1 MHNRTISIVI
11 PIYNEAPNVTPLYR
25 AVKRIIQGLP
35 QQFELI
41 FVDDGSSDDSVSRIK
56 KLTKRDKAVRVVE
69 LARNFGKEIAVTAG
83 IHAAKG
89 DAAVIMDAD
98 LQHPPELLPMF
109 INEWEKGADVVVGVK
124 RYGKKER
131 WFKRFS
137 SKCFYS
143 ILGRVSSASITPH
156 ASDFR
161 LINRKVIDAF
171 RSFTERNRITRG
183 LIDWTGFERRYI
195 YFEAPPRL
203 HGEATY
209 SYRKLVRL
217 AIDSFTAYSMLPLR
231 VAGWLGWFI
240 LLASFSLGV
249 FIFIEQYVLRDP
261 MSLGV
266 SGTAKLAIIL
276 LFLVGVVLICLG
288 FVAMYIAR
296 IHEEVLNRP
305 LYIVKEEV
313 NGEETE

>member
-1 MHNRTISIVI
+1 MQTRTISIVI

-25 AVKRIIQGLP
+25 AVKTIISKLP
-35 QQFELI
+35 HSFELI
-41 FVDDGSSDDSVSRIK
+41 FVDDGSSDDSVKRIK
-56 KLTKRDKAVRVVE
+56 KVAREDKKVRVVE

-83 IHAAKG
+83 IHAAHG

-98 LQHPPELLPMF
+98 LQHPPELLPKF
-109 INEWEKGADVVVGVK
+109 IDEWEKGADVVVGVK
-124 RYGKKER
+124 EYSKDESWLKKTT
-131 WFKRFS
+131 
-137 SKCFYS
+137 SKGFYS
-143 ILGRVSSASITPH
+143 VLGMMSPASMTPH

-171 RSFTERNRITRG
+171 KSFTERNRITRG
-183 LIDWTGFERRYI
+183 LIDWTGFERRYV
-195 YFEAPPRL
+195 YFVAPPRL
-203 HGEATY
+203 HGEAGY
-209 SYRKLVRL
+209 SYRKLIQL
-217 AIDSFTAYSMLPLR
+217 AFNSFTAYSMLPLK

-240 LLASFSLGV
+240 LIASFLLGTYTFV
-249 FIFIEQYVLRDP
+249 EQYLLGDP
-261 MSLGV
+261 LNLDI

-288 FVAMYIAR
+288 FVALYIAR

-313 NGEETE
+313 NGDEE